1 MHTCARANTPLRP
14 PPNPRSATSAAHPLP
29 LSRAA
34 RRDSDARSASLTD
47 AGRGAAPVAG
57 VVVRRGRVTTAEPQR
72 ATEGGAD
79 PAGARGAP
87 SPPPVAYRRLFS
99 FRDLSALW
107 CRLPSPPPSIYGRRW
122 PGWPLDHATTRSAP
136 TGSARLTTTSGRS
149 QRCAAGAR
157 THALSDALTRYRQGA
172 SPSLSW
178 LRVRVAARTV
188 DGSTSDAGT
197 PQGAGWTRP
206 ALRRRQSRHVTRH
219 RRRHRLTRRDFQST
233 SDPPT

>member
-122 PGWPLDHATTRSAP
+122 PGWPLDHATTRSARFLRRGAHVGRLRAHHLAQHDCPRP
-136 TGSARLTTTSGRS
+136 THHLPRTTR
-149 QRCAAGAR
+149 RPRAR
-157 THALSDALTRYRQGA
+157 TSLYPGRIARARRLSSLFRASPPQRRSSIRARRAADALVLA
-172 SPSLSW
+172 SQWSG
-178 LRVRVAARTV
+178 VV
-188 DGSTSDAGT
+188 
-197 PQGAGWTRP
+197 
-206 ALRRRQSRHVTRH
+206 
-219 RRRHRLTRRDFQST
+219 
-233 SDPPT
+233 